1 MSDQTTSFGIK
12 VPTKASQSK
21 SSGGYVRT
29 LVFIVFFASF
39 GFVARDFVPQAVVPS
54 FATNTP
60 FTLVNSENKD
70 VDRTVDMNLFWEALQ
85 LIQDNYLDA
94 GKVSGTDLVNGAIS
108 GMVQAVGDPYTSYF
122 TPDENISFKDSLE
135 GLYDGIGAQLGYKD
149 EQLAI
154 IAPLDSSPA
163 QEAGVRSGDLIV
175 GVDGEST
182 NGWSVQKAVQAIRGE
197 AGTNVV
203 LLLVRP
209 SQSLDSFEITVE
221 RKTITIPAVRLSWV
235 KDENGAETS
244 VAHIRVMRFGS
255 DTIETWNN
263 VVSEAKFSGASA
275 VVLDVRN
282 NPGGLLSA
290 AIYLGSDFFKDGVV
304 VKRQTKDSVEE
315 FTVDHTCQLCTIP
328 VVFLID
334 EGSASASE
342 ILAGALQARGR
353 AQLVG
358 MKSFGKGTVQEAI
371 ELDGGAGIHITTARW
386 LLPNDQNIHGEGLYP
401 DVEISSDAASGP
413 FTESDS
419 REDAQ
424 LKAAF
429 DLVK

>member
-209 SQSLDSFEITVE
+209 SQ
-221 RKTITIPAVRLSWV
+221 
-235 KDENGAETS
+235 
-244 VAHIRVMRFGS
+244 
-255 DTIETWNN
+255 
-263 VVSEAKFSGASA
+263 
-275 VVLDVRN
+275 
-282 NPGGLLSA
+282 
-290 AIYLGSDFFKDGVV
+290 
-304 VKRQTKDSVEE
+304 
-315 FTVDHTCQLCTIP
+315 
-328 VVFLID
+328 
-334 EGSASASE
+334 
-342 ILAGALQARGR
+342 
-353 AQLVG
+353 
-358 MKSFGKGTVQEAI
+358 
-371 ELDGGAGIHITTARW
+371 
-386 LLPNDQNIHGEGLYP
+386 
-401 DVEISSDAASGP
+401 
-413 FTESDS
+413 
-419 REDAQ
+419 
-424 LKAAF
+424 
-429 DLVK
+429 